1 MKDTIR
7 IIVEVEGVADYTM
20 SSNFHMTCF
29 PIPKPY
35 KDQSAAYF
43 VQNILQDKTIH
54 DGTAAAATGKNAHHT
69 TVLPDHEN
77 EIIAAIE
84 VASSS
89 SSKKRKS
96 VTTGAD
102 GDGAANTTTPI
113 TQWKLAYMERSAAA
127 GSATTPSSTTSTAA
141 STSQSNKKKS
151 KGRAN
156 AKNDHSENIE
166 NDQDVVRPIDVVSSS
181 LSSSSSNKKLDMIDY
196 YGMYHKCTIDEL
208 KDILRQN
215 RQNMTGT
222 KDILLY
228 KVIDGCYYNGRI
240 TYCPLC
246 TTGRLKLVFTASPN
260 STGTVAMV
268 QCNGTFDEMI
278 QRRMDCAYTCLPCD
292 AVRQSPFYSTQPPTE
307 TDIEMMDAYDESIK
321 NGTAVAT
328 TTSRPER
335 DTGVGI
341 MDDKARVKEQWCNDA
356 VFQLEW
362 NLSTRDGIRAA
373 TKGLVEILLNPHSK
387 NSKNDCHDDDMMV
400 TSSSIVKG
408 KKSSPKNV
416 DDTVRLD
423 IPTILDEAL
432 QKVGPVIATNKDKSV
447 IEIIDV
453 LIQQFGWYSD
463 KIQKQQMKQNTI
475 SQIVHHPANTSL
487 VLALQ
492 ELSELYFKTGNANAG
507 ISYKKVATAIQTLP
521 YAITSDNAKQL
532 GSGKH
537 KVANIGKSS
546 ADKIYEYVTTG
557 TIQKLMEKRAEVA

>member
-1 MKDTIR
+1 MIIKFAKSGRSKCKKCKEPIVKDAIR

-20 SSNFHMTCF
+20 SSNFHMSCF
-29 PIPKPY
+29 SIPKPY

-43 VQNILQDKTIH
+43 VQNILQDKAIR
-54 DGTAAAATGKNAHHT
+54 DGTAATGKNAYA

-77 EIIAAIE
+77 EIIAAME
-84 VASSS
+84 MASS

-96 VTTGAD
+96 VATGND
-102 GDGAANTTTPI
+102 GDGTATTTPI
-113 TQWKLAYMERSAAA
+113 SQLKLAYMERCAALGEPTSAA
-127 GSATTPSSTTSTAA
+127 
-141 STSQSNKKKS
+141 SQPNQKKS

-166 NDQDVVRPIDVVSSS
+166 NDRQPIDVVSSAS
-181 LSSSSSNKKLDMIDY
+181 FPSKSLDMIDY

-240 TYCPLC
+240 TFCPLC
-246 TTGRLKLVFTASPN
+246 TTGRLKLIFTTAPN
-260 STGTVAMV
+260 SASTVAMV

-278 QRRMDCAYTCLPCD
+278 QRRMDCSYNCLPCD
-292 AVRQSPFYSTQPPTE
+292 AVRQSPFYSTQSPTDAE
-307 TDIEMMDAYDESIK
+307 NEMMDAYEESIK
-321 NGTAVAT
+321 NGTALTTST
-328 TTSRPER
+328 TTATSSSHGTS
-335 DTGVGI
+335 TG
-341 MDDKARVKEQWCNDA
+341 MDMKSRVKEHWCNEA

-362 NLSTRDGIRAA
+362 NLSNRDGIRAA
-373 TKGLVEILLNPHSK
+373 TKGLVEILLNQ
-387 NSKNDCHDDDMMV
+387 NKNDMAV
-400 TSSSIVKG
+400 TSSSLVKG
-408 KKSSPKNV
+408 KKESV

-423 IPTILDEAL
+423 IPTNVDEAL

-447 IEIIDV
+447 IEIIDL

-463 KIQKQQMKQNTI
+463 KVQKQQMKQNTI
-475 SQIVHHPANTSL
+475 SQIVQHPDNTSL

-507 ISYKKVATAIQTLP
+507 ISYKKVATAVQTLP

-532 GSGKH
+532 GSGKN